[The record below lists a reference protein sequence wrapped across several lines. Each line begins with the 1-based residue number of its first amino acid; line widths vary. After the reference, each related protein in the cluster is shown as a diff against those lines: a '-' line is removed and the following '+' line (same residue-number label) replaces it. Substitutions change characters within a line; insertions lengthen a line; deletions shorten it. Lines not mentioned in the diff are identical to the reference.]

1 MEKHVPDECN
11 ARRSHEACFSSFR
24 SFPMSWCLWQT
35 LFLAYGVNSWK
46 LFLSKQQTAVNDVV
60 KAFEENFQQSIIDEM
75 FENRV
80 SIVAHMRIYAMYV
93 SGVLGSSNFTDTS
106 QHA

>member
-1 MEKHVPDECN
+1 
-11 ARRSHEACFSSFR
+11 
-24 SFPMSWCLWQT
+24 MSWCLWQT

-93 SGVLGSSNFTDTS
+93 SVLGSSNFTDTS